1 MSSDFESPLRLSTW
15 MTPTVK
21 GAVICFGCIAVGAY
35 MLSTL
40 NETASPV
47 VKANG
52 QSEQNGVA
60 AVQAGAETAS
70 PELHSELAQARDETR
85 QLADQVARLEASLN
99 QAGGIEAREALARSE
114 HAVNKV
120 KFAEVSALCDAATRD
135 LGKIRK
141 LQADWAV
148 IEDSMMTGESGRRV
162 AGSPQQLQLVFDI
175 WQRSRPS
182 AEQMVQ
188 WERQLTALTEI
199 IDNNASDETVISITD
214 EHSKLLSDLGK
225 ELATQAAEFEQ
236 QKLLL
241 ESIHRETSGLKPGNV
256 ALVDA
261 IEQHRGLQDK
271 VEAARL
277 TEVRDTARAQ
287 AEKELTER
295 ITKAERELAEAK
307 GKADDQRIQNEKQQL
322 ADEARLQDLL
332 HKAKLAGL
340 KEEAKRVEEALQEA
354 QLERAMQR
362 DMNEIRGLLLAYMAP
377 GFTYRLDDT
386 KGPVSLSVIK
396 SRGGLEPTRQG
407 LQNLFFVARGN
418 SDRPPGGMPEGV
430 GGQIASA
437 TNIAPIERA
446 QQLLIKY
453 GDLMVKK
460 EMLAP

>member
-1 MSSDFESPLRLSTW
+1 MSANSPTPIRPRFSV
-15 MTPTVK
+15 TPTVK
-21 GAVICFGCIAVGAY
+21 GVVFFWFVLMVGGYVLYSMYDAKTNV
-35 MLSTL
+35 LRDDVT
-40 NETASPV
+40 ETQKGLA
-47 VKANG
+47 G
-52 QSEQNGVA
+52 LQSQVA
-60 AVQAGAETAS
+60 ADRSKQAS
-70 PELHSELAQARDETR
+70 PETESLAQRIS
-85 QLADQVARLEASLN
+85 RLETALGNDSGIVERTSVSKSERAVQKVKAASL
-99 QAGGIEAREALARSE
+99 AA
-114 HAVNKV
+114 
-120 KFAEVSALCDAATRD
+120 DAATATRH
-135 LGKIRK
+135 LGKLKK
-141 LQADWAV
+141 LQTDWAAL
-148 IEDSMMTGESGRRV
+148 EAALLQSDSGRRI
-162 AGSPQQLQLVFDI
+162 AGSPKQLQLVFDI

-214 EHSKLLSDLGK
+214 EHAKLLSDLGQ

-241 ESIHRETSGLKPGNV
+241 ESIQRETSGLKPGNL

-277 TEVRDTARAQ
+277 TEVRDTVRAQ

-295 ITKAERELAEAK
+295 ITKGERELAEAK
-307 GKADDQRIQNEKQQL
+307 VKAEEQRIEFEKQQL
-322 ADEARLQDLL
+322 AEEARLTEQK
-332 HKAKLAGL
+332 HKADLAGL
-340 KEEAKRVEEALQEA
+340 KEESKRVEDALSEA

-453 GDLMVKK
+453 GDLMVKR